1 MEKHIIGENGIG
13 YTLGADNLYYPDL
26 KLEKGT
32 DYQIGQYGRMR
43 STFMKEH
50 RHSMY
55 LELVFAGKWNEYL
68 HEVEEECYQRLEVL
82 MEQMKAGAGV
92 TRKLKVTDQ
101 MEWVGLMNNVRN
113 SAEEIILKELIY
125 S

>member
-1 MEKHIIGENGIG
+1 MEKHIVGENGIM

-26 KLEKGT
+26 TLGQGT
-32 DYQIGQYGRMR
+32 DFPIGRYGRMR
-43 STFMKEH
+43 AIFICEH

-55 LELVFAGKWNEYL
+55 LELLFAGKWNAYL
-68 HEVEEECYQRLEVL
+68 HELEEECYQRLDALV
-82 MEQMKAGAGV
+82 EQMKEGAGI
-92 TRKLKVTDQ
+92 TEKLKVTDQ
-101 MEWVGLMNNVRN
+101 MEWAGLMNNIRH